1 MIGIYDSDYWFS
13 VKQNMDNFIV
23 NLRKLEYFC
32 KNKGLTIEVNYGVDA
47 IKKFV
52 IANKGKYNVFCAL
65 EVLRNET
72 KT

>member
-1 MIGIYDSDYWFS
+1 
-13 VKQNMDNFIV
+13 MDNFIV

-32 KNKGLTIEVNYGVDA
+32 KNKGLTIETNDGVDA

-65 EVLRNET
+65 EVGLE
-72 KT
+72 